1 MPSRNFNTFEMK
13 IAFANFDEEDRTLR
27 PMTPASFTKLKH
39 AVTYAIERSKNRSS
53 AVRVV
58 IVLDPD
64 TEFTAEH
71 SYNLMSHVASEGV
84 RVLSTCND
92 MILLKVP
99 TQEGA
104 PASSF
109 NVVVIKFIGGTKFV
123 AVLGT
128 DDANSSDEAGS
139 CAMDDNGE
147 SRFTTVANDLALE
160 CDLNY

>member
-1 MPSRNFNTFEMK
+1 MSR
-13 IAFANFDEEDRTLR
+13 
-27 PMTPASFTKLKH
+27 
-39 AVTYAIERSKNRSS
+39 
-53 AVRVV
+53 
-58 IVLDPD
+58 
-64 TEFTAEH
+64 
-71 SYNLMSHVASEGV
+71 VASEGV

-147 SRFTTVANDLALE
+147 SQFTTVANDLALE

>member
-1 MPSRNFNTFEMK
+1 MK

-92 MILLKVP
+92 VILLKVP
-99 TQEGA
+99 AQEGV
-104 PASSF
+104 STF
-109 NVVVIKFIGGTKFV
+109 NVVAINVIGGAKFV
-123 AVLGT
+123 AAPL
-128 DDANSSDEAGS
+128 DDANSSDEAAS
-139 CAMDDNGE
+139 AMDDNAE
-147 SRFTTVANDLALE
+147 SQFTTVANDLALE

>member
-1 MPSRNFNTFEMK
+1 MPSRNFNTSEMK
-13 IAFANFDEEDRTLR
+13 IAFADFDEEDRTVG
-27 PMTPASFTKLKH
+27 PMTSASFTKLKH

-92 MILLKVP
+92 VILLKVP
-99 TQEGA
+99 AQEGV
-104 PASSF
+104 STF
-109 NVVVIKFIGGTKFV
+109 NVVAINVIGGAKFV
-123 AVLGT
+123 AAPL
-128 DDANSSDEAGS
+128 DDANSSDEAAS
-139 CAMDDNGE
+139 AMDDNAE
-147 SRFTTVANDLALE
+147 SQFTTVANDLALE